1 MNTKALTT
9 TVILVLIVGNLVFGV
24 LWFYAQ
30 KDFAACQTKITAQQT
45 NTKII
50 DFAGLVVEKVLKA
63 QGEVSFDD
71 RLQLENMVRETKD
84 SELLAQWNKFT
95 SSKDEGS
102 AQQEMKN
109 LLGLIIGKLKLL
121 Q

>member
-1 MNTKALTT
+1 MNPKFLTT
-9 TVILVLIVGNLVFGV
+9 AVILILIAGNLTFGL

-30 KDFAACQTKITAQQT
+30 KELSACQQKIAVQQT
-45 NTKII
+45 NDKTI

-71 RLQLENMVRETKD
+71 RLQLENTVRETKD
-84 SELLAQWNKFT
+84 QELLTQWNKFT
-95 SSKDEGS
+95 ASKNETD
-102 AQQEMKN
+102 AQNEMKN
-109 LLGLIIGKLKLL
+109 LLGLLISKIRS